1 MPNWQKKHPSQLRI
15 EERIFKMKSAE
26 IEEVLAGCE
35 LFKGLD
41 QSEIKNIAKIC
52 RVNTF
57 DTGALVYQQG
67 DFGENIYIIA
77 KGQVVLE
84 RTVDM
89 GSREGRVI
97 IATLGKGRVF
107 GCWSTL
113 LNEPHI
119 MMLRT
124 FCQTPTT
131 ILVLNGAELRE
142 GMMSDTRLGFN
153 VMEKLCLL
161 LRERIQSAYGAME
174 KM

>member
-1 MPNWQKKHPSQLRI
+1 
-15 EERIFKMKSAE
+15 MKSAE

-52 RVNTF
+52 QVTIF
-57 DTGALVYQQG
+57 DTGGLVYQQG

-77 KGQVVLE
+77 EGQVVLE

-89 GSREGRVI
+89 GSREGRVV
-97 IATLGKGRVF
+97 IATLGRGRVF

-113 LNEPHI
+113 LDEPHI
-119 MMLRT
+119 MMLKT
-124 FCQTPTT
+124 FCQTPAT
-131 ILVLNGAELRE
+131 ILVLNGAALRE
-142 GMMSDTRLGFN
+142 SMISDTRLGFN
-153 VMEKLCLL
+153 VMEKLCFL

>member
-1 MPNWQKKHPSQLRI
+1 
-15 EERIFKMKSAE
+15 MKSAE

-41 QSEIKNIAKIC
+41 QSEIKNIAKIS

-57 DTGALVYQQG
+57 DKGALVYQQG

-77 KGQVVLE
+77 KGRVVLE

-89 GSREGRVI
+89 GPREGRVI

-113 LNEPHI
+113 LDEPHI

-124 FCQTPTT
+124 FCQTPAT

-142 GMMSDTRLGFN
+142 GMISDTRLGFS
-153 VMEKLCLL
+153 VMEKLCFL

>member
-1 MPNWQKKHPSQLRI
+1 
-15 EERIFKMKSAE
+15 MKAAE

-41 QSEIKNIAKIC
+41 QGEIENIAKIC
-52 RVNTF
+52 QVNTF
-57 DTGALVYQQG
+57 ETGALVYQQG

-113 LNEPHI
+113 LDEPQI
-119 MMLRT
+119 MMRRT

-142 GMMSDTRLGFN
+142 DMISDTRLGFN
-153 VMEKLCLL
+153 IMEKLCLL

>member
-1 MPNWQKKHPSQLRI
+1 
-15 EERIFKMKSAE
+15 MKSAE
-26 IEEVLAGCE
+26 IEETLAGCE
-35 LFKGLD
+35 LFKGL
-41 QSEIKNIAKIC
+41 EIDEIQNITRIC
-52 RVNTF
+52 RVDTF
-57 DTGALVYQQG
+57 DKATAVYQQG

-89 GSREGRVI
+89 GSREGRVV

-113 LNEPHI
+113 LNEPHF

-124 FCQTPTT
+124 YCLKPTT
-131 ILVLNGAELRE
+131 ILVLKGAELRE
-142 GMMSDTRLGFN
+142 CMQRDARFGFN

-161 LRERIQSAYGAME
+161 LRERIQAAYGALE

>member
-1 MPNWQKKHPSQLRI
+1 
-15 EERIFKMKSAE
+15 MKSAE
-26 IEEVLAGCE
+26 IEETLAGCE
-35 LFKGLD
+35 LFKGLEPRD
-41 QSEIKNIAKIC
+41 ITNIARIC
-52 RVNTF
+52 RV
-57 DTGALVYQQG
+57 DTYSAAEAIYQQG

-89 GSREGRVI
+89 GSREGRVV

-113 LNEPHI
+113 LNEPHF
-119 MMLRT
+119 MMLKT
-124 FCQTPTT
+124 FCPTPTT
-131 ILVLNGAELRE
+131 ILVLKGAELRDC
-142 GMMSDTRLGFN
+142 MLQDVRFGFN

-161 LRERIQSAYGAME
+161 LRERIQAAYGALE

>member
-1 MPNWQKKHPSQLRI
+1 
-15 EERIFKMKSAE
+15 MKSAD
-26 IEEVLAGCE
+26 IEEVLSGCE
-35 LFKGLD
+35 LFKGLE
-41 QSEIKNIAKIC
+41 QSEIQNIAKLC

-57 DTGALVYQQG
+57 DKGTPVYQQG

-77 KGQVVLE
+77 KGQVILE

-97 IATLGKGRVF
+97 IATLGRGRVF

-113 LNEPHI
+113 LDEPHI

-124 FCQTPTT
+124 FCQTSAT

-142 GMMSDTRLGFN
+142 SMISDTRLGFSI
-153 VMEKLCLL
+153 MEKLCLL

-174 KM
+174 RM